1 LTSSKTRVQREKAN
15 SLEAAHRGGRSRR
28 HEPGYPLIPDA
39 NERGLSAQ
47 VAATLGREIVS
58 GVHPVGAILAEPKM
72 LSRFAV
78 SRTALREAYRVLAA
92 KGMIVAR
99 QKVGTRVRP
108 VADWNALD
116 PEVLAWHF
124 QAAPKEKLVE
134 DLFTVRKMIEPEAA
148 AIAAA
153 ARSPVTLRRLKDA
166 YARMVQYR
174 HGEGDLVA
182 ADLEFHMVILEAR
195 NNPFLAALGALIN
208 TSLQAVFKYSWQGAA
223 RIQTERLRQH
233 EEVYLAIRNGDPD
246 EARHRMMSLLEDS
259 IKDIRKVLR
268 PANPSADRA
277 RERRDAGT
285 NSGR

>member
-1 LTSSKTRVQREKAN
+1 LTASKTKARRNKAN
-15 SLEAAHRGGRSRR
+15 SYEAVRRNGRSRL
-28 HEPGYPLIPDA
+28 HEPGALLIPDA
-39 NERGLSAQ
+39 NERGLTAG

-72 LSRFAV
+72 LSRFAI
-78 SRTALREAYRVLAA
+78 SRTALREAYRVLSA

-108 VADWNALD
+108 VAEWNALD
-116 PEVLAWHF
+116 PEVLAWHL
-124 QAAPKEKLVE
+124 QAAPKEKVVE

-153 ARSPVTLRRLKDA
+153 ARSPVTVRRLEDA
-166 YARMVQYR
+166 YTRMVQYR

-223 RIQTERLRQH
+223 RIKTERLHQH
-233 EEVYLAIRNGDPD
+233 EEVCLAIRNGDPH
-246 EARHRMMSLLEDS
+246 EARRRMMSLLEDS
-259 IKDIRKVLR
+259 IQDIRKVLR
-268 PANPSADRA
+268 PPRSRENSRLA
-277 RERRDAGT
+277 RT
-285 NSGR
+285 K